1 MKNYELLTQKIDEG
15 IQYIVDQNKKLD
27 PLLTYL
33 TEQMINK
40 KEELTAKEIFE
51 YHLRLQELKVNSLL
65 LLTKMKEILE
75 YKSPL
80 NNLKIL

>member
-33 TEQMINK
+33 TEQMIDK

-75 YKSPL
+75 YK
-80 NNLKIL
+80 N

>member
-33 TEQMINK
+33 TEQMIAK

-75 YKSPL
+75 YKS
-80 NNLKIL
+80 

>member
-15 IQYIVDQNKKLD
+15 IQYILDQNKKLD

-33 TEQMINK
+33 TEQMIDK

-65 LLTKMKEILE
+65 LLTKMKEILD
-75 YKSPL
+75 YKS
-80 NNLKIL
+80 

>member
-33 TEQMINK
+33 MEQMINK

-75 YKSPL
+75 YKS
-80 NNLKIL
+80 

>member
-15 IQYIVDQNKKLD
+15 IQYIMDQNKKLD

-33 TEQMINK
+33 TEQMIDK

-75 YKSPL
+75 YKS
-80 NNLKIL
+80 

>member
-27 PLLTYL
+27 PVLTYL
-33 TEQMINK
+33 TKQMIDK

-75 YKSPL
+75 YKS
-80 NNLKIL
+80 

>member
-75 YKSPL
+75 YKS
-80 NNLKIL
+80 

>member
-33 TEQMINK
+33 TEQMIDK

-75 YKSPL
+75 YKS
-80 NNLKIL
+80 

>member
-15 IQYIVDQNKKLD
+15 IQYIVNQNKKLD

-33 TEQMINK
+33 TEQMIDK

-75 YKSPL
+75 YKS
-80 NNLKIL
+80 

>member
-33 TEQMINK
+33 AEQMIDK

-75 YKSPL
+75 YKS
-80 NNLKIL
+80 

>member
-40 KEELTAKEIFE
+40 KEELTVKEIFE

-65 LLTKMKEILE
+65 LLTKMKEILD
-75 YKSPL
+75 YKS
-80 NNLKIL
+80 

>member
-1 MKNYELLTQKIDEG
+1 MKNNTLLVQKIDEG
-15 IQYIVDQNKKLD
+15 IQYIMDQNKKLD

-33 TEQMINK
+33 TEQMIAK

-75 YKSPL
+75 YKS
-80 NNLKIL
+80 